1 MINKIFAVLL
11 AILPALALAAPPAT
25 TSREAADYRLAGGD
39 KIRISVFQNPDLTLE
54 TRVSES
60 GGITF
65 PLIGAVQVGGL
76 TTFAAEQAVAEKLRS
91 GNFVKKPQVSVA
103 LLEVRGSQ
111 VTVLG
116 LVKDPGRFP
125 LEGSRT
131 RLSDMIA
138 LAGGVTESAG
148 GGTAYVTG
156 TRGDR
161 PFRQKI
167 DIPALFT
174 ANSPDLDIP
183 LQNDDTVYVAAG
195 NLVSVLG
202 QVKQAGRY
210 PLQGDGMRLS
220 EVLTLAGGV
229 TETASDTAVVS
240 GTRDGQSFRKEIDLA
255 SIFLNGN
262 SDENI
267 AIASGDE
274 IYIHRAPMY
283 YIYGEAQK
291 PGAYRIE
298 RNMTVMQALAQGG
311 GVTARGT
318 QRNIKLVRQ
327 KPDGGKQELSPKLT
341 EMVRPDDVIYVR
353 ESLF

>member
-1 MINKIFAVLL
+1 VIKKLL
-11 AILPALALAAPPAT
+11 AMLAIMSALALAA
-25 TSREAADYRLAGGD
+25 TSAWAAKDADDYKLAGGD

-76 TTFAAEQAVAEKLRS
+76 TTFAAEQTVAEKLRS
-91 GNFVKKPQVSVA
+91 GNFVKKPQVNIV

-116 LVKDPGRFP
+116 LVKEPGRFP
-125 LEGSRT
+125 LEASQA

-156 TRGDR
+156 TRGGK

-174 ANSPDLDIP
+174 SGSPDLDIQ
-183 LQNDDTVYVAAG
+183 LQNGAAVYVAAG

-229 TETASDTAVVS
+229 TETASDTAIVS
-240 GTRDGQSFRKEIDLA
+240 GTRDGQPFRKEIDLA
-255 SIFLNGN
+255 SILLNGN
-262 SDENI
+262 PEENI
-267 AIASGDE
+267 TIVSGDE
-274 IYIHRAPMY
+274 VYIDRAPMF

-311 GVTARGT
+311 GLTMRGT
-318 QRNIKLVRQ
+318 QRNLKLVRRN
-327 KPDGGKQELSPKLT
+327 PDGGKQEISPKLS
-341 EMVRPDDVIYVR
+341 ELVRPDDVIYVR

>member
-1 MINKIFAVLL
+1 MIKKIFAML
-11 AILPALALAAPPAT
+11 AIMSVLALAA
-25 TSREAADYRLAGGD
+25 TSAVAAKEAADYKLAGGD
-39 KIRISVFQNPDLTLE
+39 SIRVSVFQNPDLTLE

-76 TTFAAEQAVAEKLRS
+76 TTFAAEQVVAEKLRN
-91 GNFVKKPQVSVA
+91 GNFVKKPQVSIA

-116 LVKDPGRFP
+116 LVREPGRFP
-125 LEGSRT
+125 LEASRT

-156 TRGDR
+156 TRGGR
-161 PFRQKI
+161 PFRRKI

-174 ANSPDLDIP
+174 SSSPDLDIP

-210 PLQGDGMRLS
+210 PLQSDGMRLS

-229 TETASDTAVVS
+229 TETASDTAIVS
-240 GTRDGQSFRKEIDLA
+240 GTRDGQPFRKEVDLA

-262 SDENI
+262 SEENI
-267 AIASGDE
+267 TISSGDE
-274 IYIHRAPMY
+274 VYIHRAPIF

-311 GVTARGT
+311 GLTTRGT
-318 QRNIKLVRQ
+318 QRKIKLVRR
-327 KPDGGKQELSPKLT
+327 KPDGGKQEINPKLT
-341 EMVRPDDVIYVR
+341 ELVRPDDVIYVR